1 MWYIT
6 MISYFSFYRTLF
18 MVQLLAAAFLF
29 TFRLRRR
36 NHFWLRYA
44 VMVAGTLLLSLM
56 PFWQQSNPIELSLSF
71 MGMFLSLFLMS
82 FFCFDVP
89 VMSLLFCHVAAYT
102 TQHCAYCLSN
112 CMLLFSKLN
121 ANIYGVY
128 TEEVLITQFLPF
140 NQVFGWIFSF
150 AVYYFVY
157 YLFFLF
163 FGNRIR
169 RNNELR
175 LKSLPVL
182 TVSTITMVI
191 SVFVNAAVVYGT
203 VNGDLIVLVNIY
215 NAVCCTF
222 IMYMLFSIMTQTQ
235 MRDELASIYMIL
247 RKSQEQYEISKRTI
261 EMINIKCHDLK
272 HQIRQIGKAK
282 LINEDAL
289 REISNVISIYDS
301 EIKTGNPVL
310 DTILTEK
317 SLYCY
322 KNEINLTCIA
332 DGTLLNFMNEAE
344 LYSLFGNA
352 LDNAISAVQ
361 KAADPQKRYI
371 GLNISRVKGFV
382 TVNVHNYYDGSIRY
396 SENGMPITTKVD
408 RENHGFGL
416 KSIVYIVE
424 KYGGKVSVQAEAHVF
439 NLNIIFP
446 VNIE

>member
-1 MWYIT
+1 
-6 MISYFSFYRTLF
+6 MISYFSFYKTLF

-36 NHFWLRYA
+36 SFFWLRYGI
-44 VMVAGTLLLSLM
+44 VVAASLLLSIM
-56 PFWQQSNPIELSLSF
+56 PFWQQGNPVELSLT
-71 MGMFLSLFLMS
+71 FLGLFISLFIMS
-82 FFCFDVP
+82 IFCFDVP
-89 VMSLLFCHVAAYT
+89 VLSLLFCHVAAYA

-128 TEEVLITQFLPF
+128 TEEVLITRVLPF

-150 AVYYFVY
+150 AIYYFVY

-169 RNNELR
+169 RNDELR
-175 LKSLPVL
+175 LKRLPVL
-182 TVSTITMVI
+182 TVSTVTMVI
-191 SVFVNAAVVYGT
+191 SVFVNSAVVYGT
-203 VNGDLIVLVNIY
+203 VNGELIVLVNAY
-215 NAVCCTF
+215 NAVCCVF

-235 MRDELASIYMIL
+235 MRDELANIYEIL
-247 RKSQEQYEISKRTI
+247 RKSREQYEISKRTI

-272 HQIRQIGKAK
+272 HQIRQIGKAN

-289 REISNVISIYDS
+289 REISDVISIYDS
-301 EIKTGNPVL
+301 GIKTGNTVL

-322 KNEINLTCIA
+322 KNEIKLTCIA
-332 DGTLLNFMNEAE
+332 DGTLLSFMNEAE

-352 LDNAISAVQ
+352 LDNAISAAQ
-361 KAADPQKRYI
+361 KIADPQKRYI
-371 GLNISRVKGFV
+371 GLNVSRVKGFV
-382 TVNVHNYYDGSIRY
+382 TINVRNYYEGTIYY
-396 SENGMPITTKVD
+396 SDRGMPLTTKAD

-424 KYGGKVSVQAEAHVF
+424 KYGGKVSVQTEHSVF

-446 VNIE
+446 MDPE